1 MSLAVRLRECLAV
14 RAARE
19 TVEVLSIGLGYTAV
33 CTSGG
38 GIGLAYTPFESKAG
52 CSALDRDEEYEGE
65 QAGLLLAQLDSS
77 IPLRRAMGLAT
88 ANALA
93 HADALSLPDDRGN
106 ELLAESLGI
115 AAGTRVALV
124 GCIRP
129 LVEKLRGWGA
139 EVEVVDTGKSIGD
152 PARFRRSLKEWAE
165 VLLMTSTTI
174 INGSFDELIQDA
186 GPGVRA
192 ALIGPGTPLVAAP
205 FAGLPVR
212 VLAGTVP
219 LDREATLRAVRHGH
233 GTPVLLRHGRKV
245 CLDLTSA
252 AGPVQ
257 SFPGTA

>member
-1 MSLAVRLRECLAV
+1 MTLAKRIRECLEV

-38 GIGLAYTPFESKAG
+38 GIGLAYTPIESKSA
-52 CSALDRDEEYEGE
+52 CSALGRDEAYEGGL
-65 QAGLLLAQLDSS
+65 AALLLEQLDSDV
-77 IPLRRAMGLAT
+77 PLRRAMGLAA

-93 HADALSLPDDRGN
+93 HSDALRLPEDRGN
-106 ELLAESLGI
+106 ELLAEVLGI
-115 AAGTRVALV
+115 AGGTRVALV

-139 EVEVVDTGKSIGD
+139 EVEVIDAGKGIGD
-152 PARFRRSLKEWAE
+152 PGKFRRRLKDWAE

-174 INGSFDELIQDA
+174 INGSFDELMHEA
-186 GPGVRA
+186 GTSVRA
-192 ALIGPGTPLVAAP
+192 GLIGPGTPLVAAP
-205 FAGLPVR
+205 FVGMQMR

-245 CLDLTSA
+245 CLELA
-252 AGPVQ
+252 PCAGPAPI
-257 SFPGTA
+257 SGSA